1 MWPIESRSWSILAA
15 FTGRVIGSLHRLPL
29 TTVHNMFVHS
39 FNAFTQCIVC
49 GFLSQLREVLRG
61 RMHGDGEV
69 VCRARGLFLTKI
81 ESEYLF
87 D

>member
-1 MWPIESRSWSILAA
+1 MWSIESHSWSILAA

-29 TTVHNMFVHS
+29 TTVHNMLVHS

-49 GFLSQLREVLRG
+49 GVLSQFREVLRG
-61 RMHGDGEV
+61 EMDDEV
-69 VCRARGLFLTKI
+69 VCRARGLFSTKI
-81 ESEYLF
+81 ESGYLF